1 MADRTRPDDFEQPV
15 PHKAPGKSV
24 VDSVLSSFIAAGNGV
39 VTLLAGLLAGVLVL
53 YSGYVIYDSF
63 ATEYRAY
70 SSSWDLMQYKPEI
83 AGEDD
88 VPMAGAS
95 LEEINQDYR
104 AWITVYDTNI
114 DYPVMQGKDD
124 LYYAAHDIYKQ
135 SSLTGAIYL
144 AAANDGALEDS
155 YNLLYGHHMDN
166 GAMFGGLDR
175 FKEKAY
181 FNAHKSAVIVGKSGV
196 YDIEFFAVAETDAY
210 ESRIYSVGDRKDDV
224 ISFLRSGGLD
234 GVGVGTNVLYFNET
248 VANRTNKVIALS
260 TCASATTSGRLVLFG
275 RMIPRKAE
283 PTPTV
288 EPKPTHGP
296 KPTKAPHNVPTQKP
310 AATTYTLTVRY
321 VDENGNELF
330 AARTFTFPQGKE
342 YYVESPTRAGYTA
355 SRRAVT
361 GVMDSDTEIT
371 VVYTRGTYTLTVRY
385 VALDGTEL
393 RESYVM
399 AYSAGD
405 SYSVAVPKIPGY
417 QASRNSAEG
426 VMGGYDMTVTV
437 LYVPEDE
444 TIIID
449 EYGAPLNMGGYNMQI
464 GVCIE

>member
-1 MADRTRPDDFEQPV
+1 MADRTRPDDFERPT

-83 AGEDD
+83 AEEED
-88 VPMAGAS
+88 VPLAVSS

-114 DYPVMQGKDD
+114 DYPVMQGIDD

-210 ESRIYSVGDRKDDV
+210 ESKIYSVGDRKDDV
-224 ISFLRSGGLD
+224 ISFLRSGGAD

-283 PTPTV
+283 PTSTV

-296 KPTKAPHNVPTQKP
+296 KPTKAPQNVPTPKP
-310 AATTYTLTVRY
+310 AAPTYTLTIRY
-321 VDENGNELF
+321 LDENGNVLF
-330 AARTFTFPQGKE
+330 AARTLTFPEGTE
-342 YYVESPTRAGYTA
+342 YYAESPTLAGFTADRA
-355 SRRAVT
+355 AVT
-361 GVMDSDTEIT
+361 GKMDSDTEIT
-371 VVYTRGTYTLTVRY
+371 VTYTRSTYTLTVRF

-393 RESYVM
+393 LERRVI
-399 AYSAGD
+399 ACGAGET
-405 SYSVAVPKIPGY
+405 YSVDVPQIPGY
-417 QASRNSAEG
+417 MPSRNNVEG
-426 VMGGYDMTVTV
+426 VMGGCDVTVTV
-437 LYVPEDE
+437 LYIPENE

-449 EYGAPLNMGGYNMQI
+449 KYGAPLGLDHYNMQI